1 MISGRR
7 MRAFRAV
14 GGGRIV
20 AHPSI
25 TLSATLVAGVTQL
38 VISALAVRTKPQ
50 APRSLQYWLTSSF
63 VAGIVCE
70 SQEVT
75 HCDSSSQN
83 DDLKVRASQLVCGEL
98 PGQCGRNP
106 LPAYQSYLLRELK
119 LCPGSVE
126 NHVAALRFFFV
137 RTLHRHQFR
146 EFLPYPKTR
155 RKLPNI
161 LSQEEVARLINAS
174 SSLFQRTLLMVLY
187 GTGMRRSELARV
199 KIAHIDSQRMII
211 HVVDGKGHKDRDLPL
226 SPTLLD
232 NLRVYWRWLKPRT
245 YLFPSRLHRDQ
256 EQPISDKAVWVACT
270 EAARKAGLRK
280 PVSPHQIGRASCRER
295 G

>member
-83 DDLKVRASQLVCGEL
+83 DARRARASQL
-98 PGQCGRNP
+98 
-106 LPAYQSYLLRELK
+106 
-119 LCPGSVE
+119 LCR
-126 NHVAALRFFFV
+126 HDAALSAFRRTV
-137 RTLHRHQFR
+137 RTTLRQ
-146 EFLPYPKTR
+146 
-155 RKLPNI
+155 
-161 LSQEEVARLINAS
+161 VAGPA
-174 SSLFQRTLLMVLY
+174 
-187 GTGMRRSELARV
+187 RS
-199 KIAHIDSQRMII
+199 
-211 HVVDGKGHKDRDLPL
+211 G
-226 SPTLLD
+226 
-232 NLRVYWRWLKPRT
+232 
-245 YLFPSRLHRDQ
+245 
-256 EQPISDKAVWVACT
+256 
-270 EAARKAGLRK
+270 
-280 PVSPHQIGRASCRER
+280 
-295 G
+295 